1 MPRKIVVGT
10 LFVLLLAALACGQA
24 PPPIVVTQVVLNVV
38 TAEVTRQFT
47 ELITAEPVVVTREL
61 QITRLVE
68 ITATPSNTPPPTP
81 TFPPLTDFLYHT
93 FDTPA
98 EWVLPD
104 SSPTKVED
112 GVFKM
117 SLGQADDVYW
127 TWAEGE
133 YSAGF
138 YSLSVTQLSGDTD
151 VAYGLAFGVNERGDE
166 MYLFLLHASGYY
178 AIAHCRRNCQ
188 TWRFLNETGDWTA
201 HPDIEPGLD
210 ITHNLRI
217 EMEEDGLT
225 SFYYGETQLESL
237 DLQSFAPGGAGMYI
251 QTFSG
256 EQATVAYDNLFYAP
270 SRE

>member
-1 MPRKIVVGT
+1 MRRRIFSGALSV
-10 LFVLLLAALACGQA
+10 LFLAALACGGR
-24 PPPIVVTQVVLNVV
+24 PEPIVVTQVVVNVV
-38 TAEVTRQFT
+38 TAEVTRQIT
-47 ELITAEPVVVTREL
+47 EQITAEPVEVTREL

-68 ITATPSNTPPPTP
+68 ITATPSNTPPPSP
-81 TFPPLTDFLYHT
+81 TFSPLTDFLYHT

-104 SSPTKVED
+104 DSPTQVED

-117 SLGQADDVYW
+117 SLSQADDVYW

-133 YSAGF
+133 YSTGF

-166 MYLFLLHASGYY
+166 MYLLLIHGNGYY

-188 TWRFLNETGDWTA
+188 TWRLLNETGDWTT

-225 SFYYGETQLESL
+225 RFYHGETQLESL
-237 DLQSFAPGGAGMYI
+237 ELQSFAPGGVGMYI

-256 EQATVAYDNLFYAP
+256 EQATVAYDNLFYASP
-270 SRE
+270 RE